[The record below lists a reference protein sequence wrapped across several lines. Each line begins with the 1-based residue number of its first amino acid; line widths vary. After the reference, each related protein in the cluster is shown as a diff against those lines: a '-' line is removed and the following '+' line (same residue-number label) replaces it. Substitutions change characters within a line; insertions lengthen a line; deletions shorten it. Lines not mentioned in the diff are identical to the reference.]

1 MSSEITGTTSTTK
14 LSLMIYLL
22 TFFKIPIIAF
32 MRPKVLELNS
42 KRAAVE
48 IKLKRRTKNHLGAM
62 YFGAL
67 TVGAELCCALKAVE
81 LVFIKKK
88 PVNFLFKDFKAE
100 FLKRAEGHV
109 HFICEQTQDVENLI
123 NKALQSGEREEALIK
138 GKAFEISNPNDP
150 VMTFELTLSLKKR
163 SRK

>member
-1 MSSEITGTTSTTK
+1 MKSETK
-14 LSLMIYLL
+14 LSFMIYLL

-32 MRPKVLELNS
+32 MRPKVLELS
-42 KRAAVE
+42 AEKAIVE

-81 LVFIKKK
+81 LVFLKKK

-100 FLKRAEGHV
+100 FLKRAEGDV
-109 HFICEQTQDVENLI
+109 HFICE
-123 NKALQSGEREEALIK
+123 
-138 GKAFEISNPNDP
+138 
-150 VMTFELTLSLKKR
+150 
-163 SRK
+163 